1 MSDEQLDNSD
11 FGIRG
16 IEKAAGYTEMPLAD
30 APPQEDLAPDAAVE
44 NFIATRDDPAPIVER
59 AFFDV
64 TTREKRPETEVVSAE
79 DAARNLANTR
89 AAERQAVAEQQD
101 RDLAEALDQLRGQ
114 EQQPVAADEQ
124 SAGRTEP
131 QQPDWEVQAERDHA
145 TYQQATAE
153 IDKNIEA
160 LLSDPN
166 IRSRLEHEFGQV
178 RAEVDQAKGQYQQA
192 TAQLAQEALATMAA
206 LVPEIQGM
214 TPDQARGA
222 LALMAKQDPQRVAA
236 LQQLMGRSQNI
247 LAAHQQQVAQQQAQ
261 QRQQAEDTF
270 RQFAAEQDAR
280 VLTNDPPETVAAIRN
295 GLLAEA
301 RAAGISEKELM
312 TVYNTNSAMRHSFV
326 QNLVAQMECA
336 TALPSAT
343 LARLSRGPWRMCS
356 GQARPPGRRRALSP
370 PWPKRRA
377 N

>member
-206 LVPEIQGM
+206 LVPEIQGI

-236 LQQLMGRSQNI
+236 LQQLMGRSQ
-247 LAAHQQQVAQQQAQ
+247 
-261 QRQQAEDTF
+261 TF
-270 RQFAAEQDAR
+270 WP
-280 VLTNDPPETVAAIRN
+280 L
-295 GLLAEA
+295 
-301 RAAGISEKELM
+301 ISSKW
-312 TVYNTNSAMRHSFV
+312 HS
-326 QNLVAQMECA
+326 
-336 TALPSAT
+336 
-343 LARLSRGPWRMCS
+343 SRRSS
-356 GQARPPGRRRALSP
+356 GNRRRIRSGSSRPSRMLGC
-370 PWPKRRA
+370 
-377 N
+377 